1 MDDSKRRL
9 TIGALSQ
16 ETSCNIETIRY
27 YERVG
32 VLLKPPRTKGGHR
45 TYSHEHVRRL
55 TFVRRSRE
63 LGFSLDEIRGMLN
76 LVEGESYTC
85 AEVKKLSLEHLSDVH
100 DKISDLNL
108 IATVLEELAAKCT
121 GDKLPEC
128 PIIDA
133 LYEKVA

>member
-1 MDDSKRRL
+1 MNDSKRRL
-9 TIGALSQ
+9 TIGALSR
-16 ETSCNIETIRY
+16 ETNCTIETIRY

-32 VLLKPPRTKGGHR
+32 VLLQPPRTKGGHR
-45 TYSHEHVRRL
+45 TYADEHLRRL

-63 LGFSLDEIRGMLN
+63 LGFSLNEIRGMLT

-85 AEVKKLSLEHLSDVH
+85 AEVKHLALEHLCEVRK
-100 DKISDLNL
+100 KIADLNL
-108 IATVLEELAAKCT
+108 IATVLEELAAKCA

-133 LYEKVA
+133 LFEKVA